1 MWSIS
6 FEIFTYAH
14 LILFFSISIQPCV
27 TAAADGEN
35 KAQGVKLTDHFG
47 YQWIR
52 KEQVV
57 VVEYG
62 VR

>member
-1 MWSIS
+1 
-6 FEIFTYAH
+6 
-14 LILFFSISIQPCV
+14 V